1 MDDFSL
7 EDLQAALQ
15 SAQEQKSTAKLS
27 DRNVVELV
35 NKLQECGLL
44 GEDLLHS
51 VNGREYVTAAHL
63 KTEVTDAVNGAGG
76 RIAVVNL
83 PAQLAVD
90 LLHCEHAAQQA
101 VAESNGQLRIVQGE
115 LITVDYFDNLA
126 AEIDEILQA
135 GGVIPLGDLA
145 AQFALGSELLMSVV
159 APRMNKTIHGRL
171 EGGLLYTSAYIA
183 RIKAQIRGAL
193 RGASTPVNVPHL
205 LKRIQLD
212 GLTTGSNI
220 ASNIIEELVSE
231 GAIRGVLR
239 GGGSSWTPTIYAKS
253 QQESVRRFYEQNSY
267 IGYDTVSKLGISSAK
282 QHLQTTFPDGI
293 ALETAFVNPT
303 VVHQLDASAEDA
315 AASGSWCDLQAL
327 LPPALTRDDITVLLE
342 HCSVIQPS
350 GQGKTVTGA
359 CTLHAGT
366 CIVSH
371 VFQQQLREQV
381 LSEARQAAE
390 TAQQQRQATAK
401 TASPSQPSAGQ
412 QKPSN
417 TKSGGKAA
425 AAAAAAADD
434 SAEEDWDMSKSKGGK
449 GKKGS
454 KKKPAGKGKGS
465 TSAAPAA
472 PKQSNKNQNQT
483 DAAHSSELSVHALTD
498 KVLEWHPDMD
508 DAGSHGKL
516 AHALAS
522 YLRPAALAEFDKAM
536 AAVFV
541 ASAESRRRRRDAIA
555 HAAGD
560 SWQHFQLY
568 LHGCQ
573 VFAEDETTSTALQ
586 RHLVRTTGASLMD
599 WLLRYQDVDTQDEQV
614 PGSSGGQDQGRLPV
628 VPIPAQERQQLM
640 SRLPPDI
647 APVLKEGADRL
658 NNTADAQDAEKS
670 ILAAAE
676 SLGMR
681 LKPLDKKAERALVQ
695 MQLDDLT
702 AQLADQMDPATALSL
717 VVPVLVMQVHGKA
730 VTVPGRALAGIISN
744 LKGTLEPGDFD
755 LLQSYH
761 QTVVCLYQQV
771 APWEAHS
778 QQSLHL
784 RFQQPL
790 QNESS
795 RPES

>member
-15 SAQEQKSTAKLS
+15 SAQEEKSTAKLS

-63 KTEVTDAVNGAGG
+63 KVEVTDAVNEAGG

-90 LLHCEHAAQQA
+90 LLHCERAAQQA
-101 VAESNGQLRIVQGE
+101 VAESNGRLRVVQGE
-115 LITVDYFDNLA
+115 LITLDYFDNLA

-135 GGVIPLGDLA
+135 GGVIPLADLA

-159 APRMNKTIHGRL
+159 APRMNKTIHSRL
-171 EGGLLYTSAYIA
+171 EAGLLYTSAYIA

-212 GLTTGSNI
+212 GLTTGTNI
-220 ASNIIEELVSE
+220 ASNIIEELVSG

-267 IGYDTVSKLGISSAK
+267 IGYDTLSKLGISSGK

-293 ALETAFVNPT
+293 SLETAFVNPT

-315 AASGSWCDLQAL
+315 AASGSWC
-327 LPPALTRDDITVLLE
+327 
-342 HCSVIQPS
+342 
-350 GQGKTVTGA
+350 QGKTVTGA

-366 CIVSH
+366 CVVSD
-371 VFQQQLREQV
+371 VFQQQLREQI

-390 TAQQQRQATAK
+390 TAQQHRRASTK
-401 TASPSQPSAGQ
+401 TASTSQPSDGQ

-417 TKSGGKAA
+417 TKSGDKAA

-434 SAEEDWDMSKSKGGK
+434 SAEEDWNMSKSKGGK

-454 KKKPAGKGKGS
+454 KKKAAGKAKGS
-465 TSAAPAA
+465 TPAAPAA
-472 PKQSNKNQNQT
+472 PKQSNKDQNQT
-483 DAAHSSELSVHALTD
+483 DAAHYPELTVHALAD

-508 DAGSHGKL
+508 SAGSTGKL

-522 YLRPAALAEFDKAM
+522 HLRPAALAEFDKAM

-541 ASAESRRRRRDAIA
+541 AGAESRRRRRDAIA
-555 HAAGD
+555 HAAED
-560 SWQHFQLY
+560 SWQHFRLY

-573 VFAEDETTSTALQ
+573 VFVEDEATSTALQ
-586 RHLVRTTGASLMD
+586 RHLVRTTAASLMD
-599 WLLRYQDVDTQDEQV
+599 WLLRYQDVETQHEQV
-614 PGSSGGQDQGRLPV
+614 AGSSGGQDQARLPA
-628 VPIPAQERQQLM
+628 VPIPAQDRQQLM

-647 APVLKEGADRL
+647 APVLKAAADNL
-658 NNTADAQDAEKS
+658 SNTADAQDAEKS
-670 ILAAAE
+670 IQAAAE

-681 LKPLDKKAERALVQ
+681 LKPLDKKVERGLVQ
-695 MQLDDLT
+695 VQLDDLSR
-702 AQLADQMDPATALSL
+702 QLADQMDPATALSL
-717 VVPVLVMQVHGKA
+717 VVPILVMQVHGKA
-730 VTVPGRALAGIISN
+730 VTVPGRALAGVISS
-744 LKGTLEPGDFD
+744 LKGSLEPKDFD

-761 QTVVCLYQQV
+761 QTVV
-771 APWEAHS
+771 S
-778 QQSLHL
+778 HL
-784 RFQQPL
+784 RAISDGSSSTEVDVIQEKLSTNLPL
-790 QNESS
+790 LKALNRNDNNS
-795 RPES
+795 